1 MCRRKSGTHFTC
13 LYWYKS
19 TNTDAEGAN
28 QLAAVWKTEYKERW
42 AIGGFLKDKTIG
54 SKRLISMPD
63 RISNTINSEGQ
74 VLMRPSVISM
84 FNDEGLS
91 STAGW
96 WKLWTYYMFE
106 TQVKRERERERE
118 RLQAGGSS
126 GPTTCLKQKS
136 KSLTGNKPNESNYP
150 LYLLYW
156 YKHTNTDAE
165 GNTGQSA

>member
-1 MCRRKSGTHFTC
+1 
-13 LYWYKS
+13 
-19 TNTDAEGAN
+19 
-28 QLAAVWKTEYKERW
+28 VWQTQYKERW

-96 WKLWTYYMFE
+96 WKLWTRYMFE

-118 RLQAGGSS
+118 R
-126 GPTTCLKQKS
+126 
-136 KSLTGNKPNESNYP
+136 ESERERDCR
-150 LYLLYW
+150 LVEALDLL
-156 YKHTNTDAE
+156 HV
-165 GNTGQSA
+165 

>member
-1 MCRRKSGTHFTC
+1 VCRRKSGTHFTC
-13 LYWYKS
+13 FYRYRYKS
-19 TNTDAEGAN
+19 ANTDAEGAN

-106 TQVKRERERERE
+106 TQVKVLDR
-118 RLQAGGSS
+118 
-126 GPTTCLKQKS
+126 
-136 KSLTGNKPNESNYP
+136 NKPNESNYP
-150 LYLLYW
+150 YLPYW
-156 YKHTNTDAE
+156 HKHTNTDAE
-165 GNTGQSA
+165 GNSGQSA